1 MFSADMITGGA
12 PPTAAPAA
20 DASSLDLVRAAM
32 REKPP
37 KVASAYD
44 AVYNDEW

>member
-1 MFSADMITGGA
+1 MFSVDMITGGA
-12 PPTAAPAA
+12 PAAP
-20 DASSLDLVRAAM
+20 DASNLDLVRAAM